1 MLIACLM
8 LCAKGCRTSFITVHP
23 LPIVAWIQGDTF
35 CLLVASVDV
44 AWWLVF
50 DTFCCLVAC
59 VNIAWWHVGMLI
71 PGDNFV
77 GCSGKLN
84 SMFCAKRFFRQNL
97 LDTFS

>member
-1 MLIACLM
+1 MSPGVFMLIACFM
-8 LCAKGCRTSFITVHP
+8 LCAKGCLTSFITVHP

-44 AWWLVF
+44 
-50 DTFCCLVAC
+50 
-59 VNIAWWHVGMLI
+59 AWWHVGMLI